1 MISEN
6 LKAETAIVFGAGAS
20 IPPLIGQQDLV
31 LNLLTT
37 PGVERLFPAQKYLR
51 TMFPGLRKNQIEA
64 GTLQFE
70 DIVGPL
76 EIAESEEYWFHF
88 GGRKK
93 GGKRAILT
101 NKTVSDST
109 ADKGAVLTN
118 KTVLDSLDTWVA
130 MALDPES
137 LPKRPGKHEKHPE
150 RKEQEYSDFY
160 MPSSSSV
167 LAYARLVSLLK
178 QFQILEATAFVSM
191 NYDILLDRVL
201 HLSGSHVP
209 DYGIDAFYE
218 ERKPQ
223 PIDRSVVTLLKLH
236 GSLNWRVCESCH
248 ILRDFRELAVWPNDM
263 CLDCEENTGRPM
275 LIRPTLLKDFR
286 HRVWRDVWRRAG
298 HVLASAEKWVF
309 VGYSL
314 PLADVWMLRLLAQS
328 YRSGPPRSE
337 PRKIIVV
344 NPEPIVKKRFGL
356 LFSNLVFHE
365 ISFSDWIEDCR
376 RKGEIC

>member
-1 MISEN
+1 MIAED
-6 LKAETAIVFGAGAS
+6 LKTKTAIVLGAGAS

-51 TMFPGLRKNQIEA
+51 TMFPGLKKNQIEV

-88 GGRKK
+88 GGRKN
-93 GGKRAILT
+93 GNR
-101 NKTVSDST
+101 
-109 ADKGAVLTN
+109 GAVLTN

-137 LPKRPGKHEKHPE
+137 LPKRPGKYEKDPE
-150 RKEQEYSDFY
+150 GKGRGYTDFY
-160 MPSSSSV
+160 KPSVSSV
-167 LAYARLVSLLK
+167 LAYARLVDLLR
-178 QFQILEATAFVSM
+178 QLQILEVTTFVSM
-191 NYDILLDRVL
+191 NYDVLLDRVL
-201 HLSGSHVP
+201 YSSGTHVP
-209 DYGIDAFYE
+209 DYGFDAFFE
-218 ERKPQ
+218 KQKTENT
-223 PIDRSVVTLLKLH
+223 DHAAARSVTVLKLH

-248 ILRDFRELAVWPNDM
+248 ILRDFRELVVWPNDL
-263 CLDCEENTGRPM
+263 CSDCEKNTGRPM

-286 HRVWRDVWRRAG
+286 HRVWRDIWRKAG

-328 YRSGPPRSE
+328 LKSGPRRPEPRS
-337 PRKIIVV
+337 IVVV
-344 NPEPIVKKRFGL
+344 NPDPIVKQRFGL

-365 ISFSDWIEDCR
+365 ISFSGWIDECR
-376 RKGEIC
+376 KKGEIC

>member
-1 MISEN
+1 MIGEN
-6 LKAETAIVFGAGAS
+6 PKTKTAIVLGAGAS
-20 IPPLIGQQDLV
+20 TPPLIGQQDLV
-31 LNLLTT
+31 LKLLTT
-37 PGVERLFPAQKYLR
+37 SGVERLFPAQKYLR
-51 TMFPGLRKNQIEA
+51 TMFPGLRNNQIVE

-93 GGKRAILT
+93 GHR
-101 NKTVSDST
+101 
-109 ADKGAVLTN
+109 GAVLTN

-137 LPKRPGKHEKHPE
+137 LPKRPGKHEKDPE
-150 RKEQEYSDFY
+150 DRGRPYTDFY
-160 MPSSSSV
+160 KPTGSSV
-167 LAYARLVSLLK
+167 LAYARLVDLLM
-178 QFQILEATAFVSM
+178 QLQILETTTFVSM

-201 HLSGSHVP
+201 HSSGTHVP

-218 ERKPQ
+218 KRKTENTDHPAGG
-223 PIDRSVVTLLKLH
+223 SVTVLKLH

-248 ILRDFRELAVWPNDM
+248 ILRDFRELVVWPNDP
-263 CLDCEENTGRPM
+263 CSDCEKNTGRPM

-286 HRVWRDVWRRAG
+286 HRVWRDIWRRAG

-309 VGYSL
+309 IGYSL

-328 YRSGPPRSE
+328 LKSGPRRPEPRS
-337 PRKIIVV
+337 IVVV
-344 NPEPIVKKRFGL
+344 NPDQKANERFGL
-356 LFSNLVFHE
+356 LF
-365 ISFSDWIEDCR
+365 
-376 RKGEIC
+376 

>member
-1 MISEN
+1 MIIEE
-6 LKAETAIVFGAGAS
+6 LKSKIAIVLGAGAS
-20 IPPLIGQQDLV
+20 IPPVIGQQDLV

-51 TMFPGLRKNQIEA
+51 AMFPGLKANQVEV

-93 GGKRAILT
+93 GI
-101 NKTVSDST
+101 
-109 ADKGAVLTN
+109 KGAVLTN

-137 LPKRPGKHEKHPE
+137 LPRRPGKYDKDPE
-150 RKEQEYSDFY
+150 ALEREYADFY
-160 MPSSSSV
+160 WPNISSA
-167 LAYARLVSLLK
+167 LAYARFVDLL
-178 QFQILEATAFVSM
+178 QQLQVLEGTTFVSM

-201 HLSGSHVP
+201 YSTRTHVP

-218 ERKPQ
+218 KQ
-223 PIDRSVVTLLKLH
+223 KTQNIDDAAGRSVSLLKLH

-248 ILRDFRELAVWPNDM
+248 ILRNFKELVVWPNDR
-263 CLDCEENTGRPM
+263 CSDCEKNTGRPM

-286 HRVWRDVWRRAG
+286 HRVWRDIWRRAG
-298 HVLASAEKWVF
+298 HILALAEKWVF

-328 YRSGPPRSE
+328 LKSGPPRSE
-337 PRKIIVV
+337 PRSIIVV
-344 NPEPIVKKRFGL
+344 NPDQTVKQRFSL
-356 LFSNLVFHE
+356 LFPNLVFHE
-365 ISFSDWIEDCR
+365 ISFSEWIEECR
-376 RKGEIC
+376 RNGKIC

>member
-1 MISEN
+1 MIREERTT
-6 LKAETAIVFGAGAS
+6 ETAIVLGAGAS
-20 IPPLIGQQDLV
+20 IPPLIGQRDLV
-31 LNLLTT
+31 LDLLKT
-37 PGVERLFPAQKYLR
+37 PRVERLFPAQKYLR
-51 TMFPGLRKNQIEA
+51 SMFPGLKKNQVEA

-93 GGKRAILT
+93 
-101 NKTVSDST
+101 

-118 KTVLDSLDTWVA
+118 RAVLNSLDTWVA

-137 LPKRPGKHEKHPE
+137 LPKRPGKHEKDSE
-150 RKEQEYSDFY
+150 GSKREYVNFY
-160 MPSSSSV
+160 TPSLSSV
-167 LAYARLVSLLK
+167 LSYAKLVSLLK
-178 QFQILEATAFVSM
+178 ELQILEATAFVSM

-218 ERKPQ
+218 KHKPE
-223 PIDRSVVTLLKLH
+223 PIDQPASQPVTLLKLH

-248 ILRDFRELAVWPNDM
+248 ILRDFRELTVWPNDM
-263 CLDCEENTGRPM
+263 CIDCEENTGRPM

-286 HRVWRDVWRRAG
+286 HRVWRDVWRKAG
-298 HVLASAEKWVF
+298 HVLASAGKWVF

-328 YRSGPPRSE
+328 FKSGQFRPDAR
-337 PRKIIVV
+337 RIIVV
-344 NPEPIVKKRFGL
+344 NPDPSVKQRFGL
-356 LFSNLVFHE
+356 LFSNLVYHQM
-365 ISFSDWIEDCR
+365 SFSEWIDDC
-376 RKGEIC
+376 KGKSEIG